1 MSLQT
6 DIIFVKAISSN
17 AALMAKL
24 PAHGVYNTAIPVPKE
39 GDANVK
45 IPYVLV
51 SYSGMEN
58 TDKTKDS
65 FEGYTDKVQIQV
77 EIAARNRNELAELTE
92 TIRTTI
98 REYFENIEP
107 DDDDYPLIPENYD
120 FSASAVMLDDAKPC
134 HWQILSY
141 SCDTNI

>member
-58 TDKTKDS
+58 IDKTKDS

>member
-58 TDKTKDS
+58 TDNTKDS
-65 FEGYTDKVQIQV
+65 FEGYTDKVQIQI
-77 EIAARNRNELAELTE
+77 EIAARNRNELAELAE

>member
-24 PAHGVYNTAIPVPKE
+24 PAHGCYNTAIPVPKE

-58 TDKTKDS
+58 ENRTKDS
-65 FEGYTDKVQIQV
+65 FEGQNDKVEIQV
-77 EIAARNRNELAELTE
+77 EIAARNRNELAELAE
-92 TIRTTI
+92 TIRETI
-98 REYFENIEP
+98 RDYFENADPRDE
-107 DDDDYPLIPENYD
+107 DFELIPEDYHL
-120 FSASAVMLDDAKPC
+120 SASAVMLDDAKPC